1 MAELIWVQP
10 GRDDGRVALYE
21 AHRDHPNGEA
31 WVAGSPGDLGVPV
44 QVALTPAV
52 ERKLASGDLVEVDA
66 PAPPVKAKPKR
77 KTKAEVDALV
87 KAARGEAV
95 NSEPPA
101 PAVPKRASD
110 KGPGGLPT
118 KGKTT

>member
-1 MAELIWVQP
+1 MANLIWVQP

-52 ERKLASGDLVEVDA
+52 ERKLASGGLVEVEK
-66 PAPPVKAKPKR
+66 PAPKEAEKPVH

-87 KAARGEAV
+87 KAARGEAPM
-95 NSEPPA
+95 EPPS
-101 PAVPKRASD
+101 PAVPKRS
-110 KGPGGLPT
+110 GNSG
-118 KGKTT
+118 KGKPT